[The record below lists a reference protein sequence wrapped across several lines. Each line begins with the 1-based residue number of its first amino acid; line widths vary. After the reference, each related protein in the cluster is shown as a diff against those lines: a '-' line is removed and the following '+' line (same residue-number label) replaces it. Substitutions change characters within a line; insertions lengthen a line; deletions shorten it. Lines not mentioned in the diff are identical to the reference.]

1 MLTVH
6 RRGLLLQVSVSVG
19 HNREHY
25 KNDQTDPGTILDMN
39 SGEPKEPC
47 IKWGSGSP
55 QRKGQFWIFR
65 PIGNESL
72 LKIITN
78 NTINLFL

>member
-25 KNDQTDPGTILDMN
+25 KNDQTDPGTVLDMN

-55 QRKGQFWIFR
+55 PEEGAILDLPAHRERKSAK
-65 PIGNESL
+65 NYN
-72 LKIITN
+72 K
-78 NTINLFL
+78 